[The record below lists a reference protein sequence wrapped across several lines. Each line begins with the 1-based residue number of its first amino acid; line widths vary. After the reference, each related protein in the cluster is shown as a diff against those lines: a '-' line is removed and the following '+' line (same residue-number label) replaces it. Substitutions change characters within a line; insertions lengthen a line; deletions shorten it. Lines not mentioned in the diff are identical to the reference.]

1 MTFVAAPD
9 AVRMWTT
16 YREAG
21 RPIPR
26 FSDDEYIDYCVIEA
40 IGLRVKKEENKARKD
55 YERKQE
61 VDAARRR
68 LVKQHG

>member
-1 MTFVAAPD
+1 MSAPD

-26 FSDDEYIDYCVIEA
+26 FSDDDFVDYCVIEA
-40 IGLRVKKEENKARKD
+40 IGLRVAKEKVKAQKD
-55 YERKQE
+55 AERRQKVQE
-61 VDAARRR
+61 SRQR